1 MSFEG
6 LRVFIVEDESLVR
19 MLLEDMLDELGC
31 RVAGHAAQLAEAL
44 AEAQTIACDVAILDV
59 NLGGENTQA
68 VGQALA
74 SRNIPYLFATG
85 YGDSLRQENARPAPV
100 LGKPFR
106 LAELEVALQTLLS
119 SRATQGVTHPPSN

>member
-6 LRVFIVEDESLVR
+6 LRVFIVEDQSMVT

-31 RVAGHAAQLAEAL
+31 RVAGHAAHLTEAL
-44 AEAQTIACDVAILDV
+44 SEAQTVACDVAILDM
-59 NLGGENTQA
+59 NLGGDNTLA

-85 YGDSLRQENARPAPV
+85 YGDSLRQDNGRPAPV

-106 LAELEVALQTLLS
+106 LAELEFALRALLS
-119 SRATQGVTHPPSN
+119 SRATQGVTVPPSN